1 MMNFNQLCGFFSK
14 IGTYISIGIVAII
27 AVICLVIMLKF
38 KHSRKLMLY
47 IIGSLVIIS
56 GLICGV
62 AFYKEVTAKSYVN
75 GSINIQNQFS
85 MESFRYGSNSVVF
98 YHDTYDDSN
107 TYTYSTELLKVDD
120 FNGEKKNYEVVVNDY
135 TLPAT
140 VSAGAV
146 DTVLMLD
153 FYSTDGSLLCS
164 TQMKINIKFLSNKTQ
179 LTFLIIGEKQAQFL
193 EQYFRD
199 YGIRLRINEIF

>member
-14 IGTYISIGIVAII
+14 IGTYISIGVIAII

-75 GSINIQNQFS
+75 GSINIQNQYS
-85 MESFRYGSNSVVF
+85 MESFQYNSNSVVF
-98 YHDTYDDSN
+98 YQNSGTN
-107 TYTYSTELLKVDD
+107 TYTYSTDLLKVAD

-135 TLPAT
+135 ILPAT

-146 DTVLMLD
+146 DTTLLLD
-153 FYSTDGSLLCS
+153 FYSTSGELTCS
-164 TQMKINIKFLSNKTQ
+164 SAMKINIKFLSDKTQ
-179 LTFLIIGEKQAQFL
+179 LTFSVVGEKQAQFL
-193 EQYFRD
+193 EQYFKD
-199 YGIRLRINEIF
+199 NGIRLRINEIF

>member
-14 IGTYISIGIVAII
+14 IGTYISIGIIAII

-75 GSINIQNQFS
+75 GSINIQNQYS
-85 MESFRYGSNSVVF
+85 MESFQYNSNSVVF
-98 YHDTYDDSN
+98 YQNSGTN
-107 TYTYSTELLKVDD
+107 TYTYSTDLLKVAD

-135 TLPAT
+135 ILPAT

-146 DTVLMLD
+146 DTTLLLD
-153 FYSTDGSLLCS
+153 FYSTSGELTCS
-164 TQMKINIKFLSNKTQ
+164 SAMKINIKFLSDKTQ
-179 LTFLIIGEKQAQFL
+179 LTFSVAGEKQAQFL
-193 EQYFRD
+193 EQYFKD
-199 YGIRLRINEIF
+199 NGIRLRINEIF

>member
-14 IGTYISIGIVAII
+14 IGTYISIGVIAII

-38 KHSRKLMLY
+38 KQSRKLMLY

-75 GSINIQNQFS
+75 GSINIQNQYS
-85 MESFRYGSNSVVF
+85 MESFQYNSNSVVF
-98 YHDTYDDSN
+98 YQNSGTN
-107 TYTYSTELLKVDD
+107 TYTYSTDLLKVAD

-135 TLPAT
+135 ILPAT

-146 DTVLMLD
+146 DTTLLLD
-153 FYSTDGSLLCS
+153 FYSTSGELTCS
-164 TQMKINIKFLSNKTQ
+164 SAMKINIKFLSDKTQ
-179 LTFLIIGEKQAQFL
+179 LTFSVVGEKQAQFL
-193 EQYFRD
+193 EQYFKD
-199 YGIRLRINEIF
+199 NGIRLRINEIF

>member
-1 MMNFNQLCGFFSK
+1 MKLNQLCGVFSK
-14 IGTYISIGIVAII
+14 IGTYVSIGVIAVI
-27 AVICLVIMLKF
+27 AVICLVILLKF
-38 KHSRKLMLY
+38 KQSRKLMLY
-47 IIGSLVIIS
+47 IIGSIVIVS
-56 GLICGV
+56 GLICGI
-62 AFYKEVTAKSYVN
+62 AFYKEVTAESYVN
-75 GSINIQNQFS
+75 GSINIQNQYS
-85 MESFRYGSNSVVF
+85 MESFQYNSNSVVF
-98 YHDTYDDSN
+98 YHDTYDDTN

-135 TLPAT
+135 VLPAT
-140 VSAGAV
+140 VSAGSV

-164 TQMKINIKFLSNKTQ
+164 SQMKINLKFLSNKTQ
-179 LTFLIIGEKQAQFL
+179 LSFSTTGQQQAQFL

>member
-1 MMNFNQLCGFFSK
+1 MNFNQLCGFFSK
-14 IGTYISIGIVAII
+14 IGTYISIGVIAII

-85 MESFRYGSNSVVF
+85 MESFQYGSNSVVF
-98 YHDTYDDSN
+98 YHDVYDDTN
-107 TYTYSTELLKVDD
+107 TYTYSTDLLKVDD

-135 TLPAT
+135 ILPAT

-146 DTVLMLD
+146 DTTLLLD
-153 FYSTDGSLLCS
+153 FYSTSGELTCS
-164 TQMKINIKFLSNKTQ
+164 SAMKINIKFLSDKTQ
-179 LTFLIIGEKQAQFL
+179 LTFSVVGEKQAQFL
-193 EQYFRD
+193 EQYFKD
-199 YGIRLRINEIF
+199 NGIRLRINEIF

>member
-1 MMNFNQLCGFFSK
+1 MNFNQLCGFFSK
-14 IGTYISIGIVAII
+14 IGTYISIGVIAII

-38 KHSRKLMLY
+38 KQSRKLMLY

-85 MESFRYGSNSVVF
+85 MESVVF
-98 YHDTYDDSN
+98 YQNSGTN
-107 TYTYSTELLKVDD
+107 TYTYSTDLLKVAD

-135 TLPAT
+135 ILPAT

-146 DTVLMLD
+146 DTTLLLD
-153 FYSTDGSLLCS
+153 FYSTSGELTCS
-164 TQMKINIKFLSNKTQ
+164 SAMKINIKFLSDKTQ
-179 LTFLIIGEKQAQFL
+179 LTFSVVGEKQAQFL
-193 EQYFRD
+193 EQYFKD
-199 YGIRLRINEIF
+199 NGIRLRINEIF

>member
-14 IGTYISIGIVAII
+14 IGTYISIGIIAII

-75 GSINIQNQFS
+75 GSINIQNQYS
-85 MESFRYGSNSVVF
+85 MESFQYNSNSVVF
-98 YHDTYDDSN
+98 YQNSGTN
-107 TYTYSTELLKVDD
+107 TYTYSTELLKVSD

-135 TLPAT
+135 ILPAT

-146 DTVLMLD
+146 DTTLLLD
-153 FYSTDGSLLCS
+153 FYSTSGELTCS
-164 TQMKINIKFLSNKTQ
+164 SAMKINIKFLSDKTQ
-179 LTFLIIGEKQAQFL
+179 LTFSVVGEKQAQFL
-193 EQYFRD
+193 EQYFKD
-199 YGIRLRINEIF
+199 NGIRLRINEIF

>member
-14 IGTYISIGIVAII
+14 IGTYISIGVIAII

-38 KHSRKLMLY
+38 KQSRKLMLY

-75 GSINIQNQFS
+75 GSINIQNQYS
-85 MESFRYGSNSVVF
+85 MESFQYNSNSVIF
-98 YHDTYDDSN
+98 YQNSGTN
-107 TYTYSTELLKVDD
+107 TYTYSTDLLKVAD

-135 TLPAT
+135 ILPAT

-146 DTVLMLD
+146 DTTLLLD
-153 FYSTDGSLLCS
+153 FYSTSGELTCS
-164 TQMKINIKFLSNKTQ
+164 SAMKINIKFLSDKTQ
-179 LTFLIIGEKQAQFL
+179 LTFSVVGEKQAQFL
-193 EQYFRD
+193 EQYFKD
-199 YGIRLRINEIF
+199 NGIRLRINEIF

>member
-1 MMNFNQLCGFFSK
+1 MNFNQLCGFFSK
-14 IGTYISIGIVAII
+14 IGTYISIGVIAII

-75 GSINIQNQFS
+75 GSINIQNQYS
-85 MESFRYGSNSVVF
+85 MESFQYNSNSVGF
-98 YHDTYDDSN
+98 YQNSGTN
-107 TYTYSTELLKVDD
+107 TYTYSTELLKVAD

-135 TLPAT
+135 ILPAT

-146 DTVLMLD
+146 DTTLLLD
-153 FYSTDGSLLCS
+153 FYSTSGELTCS
-164 TQMKINIKFLSNKTQ
+164 SAMKINIKFLSDKTQ
-179 LTFLIIGEKQAQFL
+179 LTFSVVGEKQAQFL
-193 EQYFRD
+193 EQYFKD
-199 YGIRLRINEIF
+199 NGIRLRINEIF

>member
-14 IGTYISIGIVAII
+14 IGTYISIGIIAII

-75 GSINIQNQFS
+75 GSINIQNQYS
-85 MESFRYGSNSVVF
+85 MESFQYNSNSVVF
-98 YHDTYDDSN
+98 YQNSGTN
-107 TYTYSTELLKVDD
+107 TYTYSTELLKVAD

-135 TLPAT
+135 ILPAT

-146 DTVLMLD
+146 DTTLLLD
-153 FYSTDGSLLCS
+153 FYSTSGELTCS
-164 TQMKINIKFLSNKTQ
+164 SAMKINIKFLSDKTQ
-179 LTFLIIGEKQAQFL
+179 LTFSVVGEKQAQFL
-193 EQYFRD
+193 EQYFKD
-199 YGIRLRINEIF
+199 NGIRLRINEIF

>member
-1 MMNFNQLCGFFSK
+1 MNFNQLCGFFSK
-14 IGTYISIGIVAII
+14 IGTYISIGVIAII

-75 GSINIQNQFS
+75 GSINIQNQYS
-85 MESFRYGSNSVVF
+85 MESFQYNSNSVVF
-98 YHDTYDDSN
+98 YQNSGTN
-107 TYTYSTELLKVDD
+107 TYTYSTDLLKVAD

-135 TLPAT
+135 ILPAT

-146 DTVLMLD
+146 DTTLLLD
-153 FYSTDGSLLCS
+153 FYSTSGELTCS
-164 TQMKINIKFLSNKTQ
+164 SAMKINIKFLSDKTQ
-179 LTFLIIGEKQAQFL
+179 LTFSVVGEKQAQFL
-193 EQYFRD
+193 EQYFKD
-199 YGIRLRINEIF
+199 NGIRLRINEIF

>member
-14 IGTYISIGIVAII
+14 IGTYISIGVIAII

-75 GSINIQNQFS
+75 GSINIQNQYS
-85 MESFRYGSNSVVF
+85 MESFQYNSNSVVF
-98 YHDTYDDSN
+98 YQNSGTN
-107 TYTYSTELLKVDD
+107 TYTYSTDLLKVAD

-135 TLPAT
+135 ILPAT

-146 DTVLMLD
+146 DTTLLLD
-153 FYSTDGSLLCS
+153 FYSTSGELTCS
-164 TQMKINIKFLSNKTQ
+164 SEMKINIKFFSDKTQ
-179 LTFLIIGEKQAQFL
+179 LTFSVVGEKQAQFL
-193 EQYFRD
+193 EQYFKD
-199 YGIRLRINEIF
+199 NGIRLRINEIF

>member
-1 MMNFNQLCGFFSK
+1 MNFNQLCGFFSK
-14 IGTYISIGIVAII
+14 AGTYVSIGVVAII

-38 KHSRKLMLY
+38 KQSRKLMLY

-85 MESFRYGSNSVVF
+85 MESFQYGSNSVVF
-98 YHDTYDDSN
+98 YHDVYDDTN
-107 TYTYSTELLKVDD
+107 TYTYSTDLLKVDD

-135 TLPAT
+135 ILPAT

-146 DTVLMLD
+146 DTTLLLD
-153 FYSTDGSLLCS
+153 FYSTSGELTCS
-164 TQMKINIKFLSNKTQ
+164 SAMKINIKFLSDKTQ
-179 LTFLIIGEKQAQFL
+179 LTFSIVGEKQAQFL
-193 EQYFRD
+193 EQYFKD
-199 YGIRLRINEIF
+199 NGIRLRINEIF

>member
-14 IGTYISIGIVAII
+14 IGTYISIGVIAII

-75 GSINIQNQFS
+75 GSINIQNQYS
-85 MESFRYGSNSVVF
+85 MESFQYNSNSVVF
-98 YHDTYDDSN
+98 YQNSGTN
-107 TYTYSTELLKVDD
+107 TYTYSTELLKVSD

-135 TLPAT
+135 ILPAT

-146 DTVLMLD
+146 DTTLLLD
-153 FYSTDGSLLCS
+153 FYSTSGELTCS
-164 TQMKINIKFLSNKTQ
+164 SAMKINIKFLSDKTQ
-179 LTFLIIGEKQAQFL
+179 LTFSVVGEKQAQFL
-193 EQYFRD
+193 EQYFKD
-199 YGIRLRINEIF
+199 NGIRLRINEIF

>member
-14 IGTYISIGIVAII
+14 IGTYISIGVIAII

-75 GSINIQNQFS
+75 GSINIQNQYS
-85 MESFRYGSNSVVF
+85 MESFQYNSNSVVF
-98 YHDTYDDSN
+98 YQNSGTN
-107 TYTYSTELLKVDD
+107 TYTYSTDLLKVAD

-135 TLPAT
+135 ILPAT

-146 DTVLMLD
+146 DTTLLLD
-153 FYSTDGSLLCS
+153 FYSTSGELTCS
-164 TQMKINIKFLSNKTQ
+164 SEMKIIIKFFSDKTQ
-179 LTFLIIGEKQAQFL
+179 LTFSVVGEKQAQFL
-193 EQYFRD
+193 EQYFKD
-199 YGIRLRINEIF
+199 NGIRLRINEIF

>member
-1 MMNFNQLCGFFSK
+1 MNFNQLCGFFSK
-14 IGTYISIGIVAII
+14 IGTYISIGVIAII

-75 GSINIQNQFS
+75 GSINIQNQYS
-85 MESFRYGSNSVVF
+85 MESFQYNSNSVVF
-98 YHDTYDDSN
+98 YQNSGTN
-107 TYTYSTELLKVDD
+107 TYTYSTDLLKVAD

-135 TLPAT
+135 ILPAT

-146 DTVLMLD
+146 DTTLLLD
-153 FYSTDGSLLCS
+153 FYSTSGELTCS
-164 TQMKINIKFLSNKTQ
+164 SEMKINIKFFSDKTQ
-179 LTFLIIGEKQAQFL
+179 LTFSVVGEKQAQFL
-193 EQYFRD
+193 EQYFKD
-199 YGIRLRINEIF
+199 NGIRLRINEIF

>member
-1 MMNFNQLCGFFSK
+1 MNFNQLCGFFSK
-14 IGTYISIGIVAII
+14 IGTYISIGVIAII

-75 GSINIQNQFS
+75 GSINIQNQYS
-85 MESFRYGSNSVVF
+85 MESFQYNSNSVVF
-98 YHDTYDDSN
+98 YQNSGTN
-107 TYTYSTELLKVDD
+107 TYTYSTELLKVSD

-135 TLPAT
+135 ILPAT

>member
-14 IGTYISIGIVAII
+14 IGTYISIGVIAII

-38 KHSRKLMLY
+38 KQSRKLMLY

-98 YHDTYDDSN
+98 YQNSGTN
-107 TYTYSTELLKVDD
+107 TYTYSTDLLKVDD

-135 TLPAT
+135 ILPAT

-146 DTVLMLD
+146 DTTLLLD
-153 FYSTDGSLLCS
+153 FYSTSGELTCS
-164 TQMKINIKFLSNKTQ
+164 SAMKINIKFLSDKTQ
-179 LTFLIIGEKQAQFL
+179 LTFSVVGEKQAQFL
-193 EQYFRD
+193 EQYFKD
-199 YGIRLRINEIF
+199 NGIRLRINEIF

>member
-1 MMNFNQLCGFFSK
+1 MNFNQLCGFFSK
-14 IGTYISIGIVAII
+14 IGTYISIGVIAII

-75 GSINIQNQFS
+75 GSINIQNQYS
-85 MESFRYGSNSVVF
+85 MESFQYNSNSVVF
-98 YHDTYDDSN
+98 YQNSGNN
-107 TYTYSTELLKVDD
+107 TNTYSTELLKVAD

-135 TLPAT
+135 ILPAT

-146 DTVLMLD
+146 DTTLLLD
-153 FYSTDGSLLCS
+153 FYSTSGELTCS
-164 TQMKINIKFLSNKTQ
+164 SAMKINIKFLSDKTQ
-179 LTFLIIGEKQAQFL
+179 LTFSVVGEKQAQFL
-193 EQYFRD
+193 EQYFKD
-199 YGIRLRINEIF
+199 NGIRLRINEIF

>member
-14 IGTYISIGIVAII
+14 AGTYASIGVIAII

-85 MESFRYGSNSVVF
+85 MESFKYGSNSVVF
-98 YHDTYDDSN
+98 YQSTGTN
-107 TYTYSTELLKVDD
+107 TYTYSTDLLKVDD

-135 TLPAT
+135 KLPAT

-146 DTVLMLD
+146 DTTLLLD
-153 FYSTDGSLLCS
+153 FYSTSGELTCS
-164 TQMKINIKFLSNKTQ
+164 SAMKINIKFLSDKTQ
-179 LTFLIIGEKQAQFL
+179 LTFSVVGEKQAQFL
-193 EQYFRD
+193 EQYFKD
-199 YGIRLRINEIF
+199 NGIRLRINEIF

>member
-1 MMNFNQLCGFFSK
+1 MNFNQLCGFFSK
-14 IGTYISIGIVAII
+14 IGTYISIGVIAII

-75 GSINIQNQFS
+75 GSINIQNQYS
-85 MESFRYGSNSVVF
+85 MESFQYNSNSVVF
-98 YHDTYDDSN
+98 YQNSGTN
-107 TYTYSTELLKVDD
+107 TYTYSTVLLKVAD

-135 TLPAT
+135 ILPAT

-146 DTVLMLD
+146 DTTLLLD
-153 FYSTDGSLLCS
+153 FYSTSGELTCS
-164 TQMKINIKFLSNKTQ
+164 SAMKINIKFLSDKTQ
-179 LTFLIIGEKQAQFL
+179 LTFSVVGEKQAQFL
-193 EQYFRD
+193 EQYFKD
-199 YGIRLRINEIF
+199 NGIRLRINEIF

>member
-14 IGTYISIGIVAII
+14 IGTYISIGVIAII

-75 GSINIQNQFS
+75 GSINIQNQYS
-85 MESFRYGSNSVVF
+85 MESFQYNSNSVVF
-98 YHDTYDDSN
+98 YQNSGTN
-107 TYTYSTELLKVDD
+107 TYTYSIDLLKVAD

-135 TLPAT
+135 ILPAT

-146 DTVLMLD
+146 DTTLLLD
-153 FYSTDGSLLCS
+153 FYSTSGELTCS
-164 TQMKINIKFLSNKTQ
+164 SAMKINIKFLSDKTQ
-179 LTFLIIGEKQAQFL
+179 LTFSVVGEKQAQFL
-193 EQYFRD
+193 EQYFKD
-199 YGIRLRINEIF
+199 NGIRLRINEIF

>member
-1 MMNFNQLCGFFSK
+1 MNFNQLCGFFSK
-14 IGTYISIGIVAII
+14 IGTYISIGVIAII

-75 GSINIQNQFS
+75 GSINIQNQYS
-85 MESFRYGSNSVVF
+85 MESFQYNSNSVVF
-98 YHDTYDDSN
+98 YQNSGTN
-107 TYTYSTELLKVDD
+107 TYTYSTELLKVAD

-135 TLPAT
+135 ILPAT

-146 DTVLMLD
+146 DTTLLLD
-153 FYSTDGSLLCS
+153 FYSTSGELTCS
-164 TQMKINIKFLSNKTQ
+164 SAMKINIKFLSDKTQ
-179 LTFLIIGEKQAQFL
+179 LTFSVVGEKQAQFL
-193 EQYFRD
+193 EQYFKD
-199 YGIRLRINEIF
+199 NGIRLRINEIF

>member
-14 IGTYISIGIVAII
+14 IGTYISIGVIAII

-75 GSINIQNQFS
+75 GSINIQNQYS
-85 MESFRYGSNSVVF
+85 MESFQYNSNSVVF
-98 YHDTYDDSN
+98 YQNSGTN
-107 TYTYSTELLKVDD
+107 TYTYSTELLKVAD

-135 TLPAT
+135 ILPAT

-146 DTVLMLD
+146 DTTLLLD
-153 FYSTDGSLLCS
+153 FYSTSGELTCS
-164 TQMKINIKFLSNKTQ
+164 SAMKINIKFLSDKTQ
-179 LTFLIIGEKQAQFL
+179 LTFSVVGEKQAQFL
-193 EQYFRD
+193 EQYFKD
-199 YGIRLRINEIF
+199 NGIRLRINEIF

>member
-135 TLPAT
+135 ILPAT

-146 DTVLMLD
+146 DTTLLLD
-153 FYSTDGSLLCS
+153 FYSTSGELTCS
-164 TQMKINIKFLSNKTQ
+164 SAMKINIKFLSDKTQ
-179 LTFLIIGEKQAQFL
+179 LTFSVVGEKQAQFL
-193 EQYFRD
+193 EQYFKD
-199 YGIRLRINEIF
+199 NGIRLRINEIF

>member
-1 MMNFNQLCGFFSK
+1 MNFNQLCGFFSK
-14 IGTYISIGIVAII
+14 IGTYISIGVIAII

-75 GSINIQNQFS
+75 GSINIQNQYS
-85 MESFRYGSNSVVF
+85 MESFQYNSNSVVF
-98 YHDTYDDSN
+98 YQNSGTN
-107 TYTYSTELLKVDD
+107 TYTYSTELLKVSD

-135 TLPAT
+135 ILPAT

-146 DTVLMLD
+146 DTTLLLD
-153 FYSTDGSLLCS
+153 FYSTSGELTCS
-164 TQMKINIKFLSNKTQ
+164 SAMKINIKFLSDKTQ
-179 LTFLIIGEKQAQFL
+179 LTFSVAGEKQAQFL
-193 EQYFRD
+193 EQYFKD
-199 YGIRLRINEIF
+199 NGIRLRINEIF

>member
-1 MMNFNQLCGFFSK
+1 MNFNQLCGFFSK
-14 IGTYISIGIVAII
+14 IGTYISIGVIAII

-75 GSINIQNQFS
+75 GSINIQNQYS
-85 MESFRYGSNSVVF
+85 MESFQYNSNSVVF
-98 YHDTYDDSN
+98 YQNSGTN
-107 TYTYSTELLKVDD
+107 TYTYSTELLKVSD

-135 TLPAT
+135 ILPAT

-146 DTVLMLD
+146 DTTLLLD
-153 FYSTDGSLLCS
+153 FYSTSGELTCS
-164 TQMKINIKFLSNKTQ
+164 SAMKINIKFLSDKTQ
-179 LTFLIIGEKQAQFL
+179 LTFSVVGEKQAQFL
-193 EQYFRD
+193 EQYFKD
-199 YGIRLRINEIF
+199 NGIRLRINEIF